1 MRNRIFVLVLI
12 VFGVLLHIFPINSVA
27 QERKKSLIDTL
38 DNALDLSYYLYN
50 LHGFLPVVSPITEPA
65 VGYGAVVAGVF
76 FIPKKKTEEQK
87 FQMSDIVGVAGGFT
101 ENGTWFGGAG
111 YIGFW
116 KKDHIRYRGIL
127 GYGKINLKYYG
138 KGDNI
143 LEKHPAKFTIE
154 SYFFLQ
160 QAIFRLGDSKFL
172 LGGKY
177 QLNKSTITFFEES
190 NIPAVNPQD
199 FDLTNSGIGLIAE
212 YENFNNILSPSK
224 GLRVNLTYDQ
234 FLQTLGSD
242 RDFGKLTF
250 FLHYYQPII
259 KNRWTSGFRIESQ
272 LATGDT
278 PFYMMPFISLRGV
291 PVMRY
296 QGEITALAETEQEAM
311 LTKRWS
317 VVGFAGIGT
326 TYNSIQDMEKGSTA
340 WNVGSGFRYLI
351 ARLLGLK
358 MGVDVARGP
367 EDWAIYVVVGSS
379 WMK

>member
-1 MRNRIFVLVLI
+1 MNKLFIHI
-12 VFGVLLHIFPINSVA
+12 VFLQIIILLSVPADGFA
-27 QERKKSLIDTL
+27 QKKDKPLIDTL
-38 DNALDLSYYLYN
+38 DNAFDLSNYLYN

-65 VGYGAVVAGVF
+65 VGYGAAVAGLF
-76 FIPKKKTEEQK
+76 FIPKKKTEDQK
-87 FQMSDIVGVAGGFT
+87 FQMPDIVGIAGGLT
-101 ENGTWFGGAG
+101 ENGTWFAGAG
-111 YIGFW
+111 YAGFW

-143 LEKHPAKFTIE
+143 LAKYPAKFTIE

-160 QAIFRLGDSKFL
+160 QANFRLGDSKFL

-177 QLNKSTITFFEES
+177 QLSKATITFFEDSE
-190 NIPAVNPQD
+190 IPGVNPKD
-199 FDLTNSGIGLIAE
+199 FDLINSGIGLIAE

-234 FLQTLGSD
+234 FLQGLGSD
-242 RDFGKLTF
+242 RDFGRFTF
-250 FLHYYQPII
+250 FTHYYQPVIRN
-259 KNRWTSGFRIESQ
+259 KWTAGFRIESQ
-272 LATGDT
+272 LATGET

-296 QGEITALAETEQEAM
+296 QGEITALAETEQEVT

-317 VVGFAGIGT
+317 VLGFAGIGT
-326 TYNSIQDMEKGSTA
+326 TYNTIEEMEKGSTA
-340 WNVGSGFRYLI
+340 WNAGTGFRYLI
-351 ARLLGLK
+351 ARLFGLK

-367 EDWAIYVVVGSS
+367 EDWAFYVVVGSS
-379 WMK
+379 WIK